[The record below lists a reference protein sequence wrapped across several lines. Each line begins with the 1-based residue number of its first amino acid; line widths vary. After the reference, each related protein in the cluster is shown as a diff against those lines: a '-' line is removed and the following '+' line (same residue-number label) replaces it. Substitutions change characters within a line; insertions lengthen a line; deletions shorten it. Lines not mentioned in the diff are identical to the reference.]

1 MAVLELEFQNFLKE
15 SRDLHEKLYPGFVI
29 DENSFIKL
37 ASQKW
42 AILSIEEKAGF
53 QVQWNKASDAEVED
67 DEVQDVPKNV
77 TSCQATL
84 ASFDPN
90 WVEDTQKM
98 LADANNVKN
107 SKQRQN
113 LNISDTEMEDLN
125 EHPSTPKL
133 SQQHSQSHFSPF
145 LNFSQKMRRK
155 LIREN
160 PNFSTGKLMSLISEM
175 WKNLPEEEKRTQ
187 ARDNDM
193 DDIE

>member
-1 MAVLELEFQNFLKE
+1 MAVLDVEFQNFLKE

-42 AILSIEEKAGF
+42 AVLSIEEKAGF

-175 WKNLPEEEKRTQ
+175 WKNLPEEEKRTR
-187 ARDNDM
+187 AHDNDL
-193 DDIE
+193 DG

>member
-1 MAVLELEFQNFLKE
+1 MI
-15 SRDLHEKLYPGFVI
+15 S
-29 DENSFIKL
+29 
-37 ASQKW
+37 
-42 AILSIEEKAGF
+42 
-53 QVQWNKASDAEVED
+53 
-67 DEVQDVPKNV
+67 VQDVPKNV

-90 WVEDTQKM
+90 WFEDTQKM

-113 LNISDTEMEDLN
+113 LNISNTEMDLD
-125 EHPSTPKL
+125 EHPMTPKSL
-133 SQQHSQSHFSPF
+133 RHSQSNFSPF

-187 ARDNDM
+187 ARDNDL

>member
-1 MAVLELEFQNFLKE
+1 MHIK
-15 SRDLHEKLYPGFVI
+15 
-29 DENSFIKL
+29 NSFKIVL
-37 ASQKW
+37 IS
-42 AILSIEEKAGF
+42 
-53 QVQWNKASDAEVED
+53 
-67 DEVQDVPKNV
+67 VQDVPKNV

-175 WKNLPEEEKRTQ
+175 WKNLPEEEKRTR
-187 ARDNDM
+187 AHDNDL

>member
-1 MAVLELEFQNFLKE
+1 MI
-15 SRDLHEKLYPGFVI
+15 S
-29 DENSFIKL
+29 
-37 ASQKW
+37 
-42 AILSIEEKAGF
+42 
-53 QVQWNKASDAEVED
+53 
-67 DEVQDVPKNV
+67 VQDVPKNV

-113 LNISDTEMEDLN
+113 LNVSDTEMGDLD

-145 LNFSQKMRRK
+145 
-155 LIREN
+155 
-160 PNFSTGKLMSLISEM
+160 
-175 WKNLPEEEKRTQ
+175 
-187 ARDNDM
+187 
-193 DDIE
+193 